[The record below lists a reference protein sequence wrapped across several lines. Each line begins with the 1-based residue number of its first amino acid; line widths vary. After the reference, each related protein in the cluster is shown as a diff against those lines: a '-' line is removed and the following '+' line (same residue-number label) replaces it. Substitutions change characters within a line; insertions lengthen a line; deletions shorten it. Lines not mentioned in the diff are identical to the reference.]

1 MVITRPNHDVTTNY
15 LSFWSQ
21 SVVDYANN
29 KRSLRVIDLRG
40 PRATRKEFE
49 SVLRKRGGQAFIFLN
64 GHGSAEKVTGYND
77 EILVEIDGNDDVFA
91 GTVVFA
97 RSCSSAARL
106 GPSSVAKGATAYL
119 GYTDDFVFFI
129 EEEFITRPL
138 KDNTARLFLEP
149 SNQVAMSILKGH
161 SVGEAN
167 KRSKDMVKHTIQRLM
182 TSETPKEEKE
192 LIPYLRWNLIHQVCL
207 GDEDARVT

>member
-21 SVVDYANN
+21 SVIDYAD
-29 KRSLRVIDLRG
+29 KRSLHVIDLRG

-49 SVLRKRGGQAFIFLN
+49 SVLCKRGGQAFIFLN
-64 GHGSAEKVTGYND
+64 GHGSADKVGGQNN
-77 EILVEIDGNDDVFA
+77 EVLVEVGENDDIFF
-91 GTVVFA
+91 GTVVYA
-97 RSCSSAARL
+97 RSCSSAAVL
-106 GPSSVAKGATAYL
+106 GPASVAKGAMAYL

-129 EEEFITRPL
+129 EDEYMTRPL
-138 KDNTARLFLEP
+138 NDKTAQLFLEP
-149 SNQVAMSILKGH
+149 SNQVAMAILKGH

-167 KRSKDMVKHTIQRLM
+167 GQSKDMIKHTIQTLM

-207 GDEDARVT
+207 GDTSARLA